1 MLVGTAVDY
10 FTTKKNELNHGNR
23 PEHWTED
30 PHLRS
35 LASGTAF
42 HIPLPGPHVPNIPLP
57 PTRPKEPEA
66 KGREKRRGKKGDSNK
81 QGVGPISLRRYD
93 YFCFL
98 RFFFTSQSKSLF
110 YIYFVCPL
118 CDRKRGQVRGLGF

>member
-10 FTTKKNELNHGNR
+10 FTTKKNELNHGHR
-23 PEHWTED
+23 PEHWTEN

-66 KGREKRRGKKGDSNK
+66 KGRERRRGRKVDAN
-81 QGVGPISLRRYD
+81 Q
-93 YFCFL
+93 
-98 RFFFTSQSKSLF
+98 QMKSL
-110 YIYFVCPL
+110 
-118 CDRKRGQVRGLGF
+118 